1 MTEKIIP
8 QDAFKSKKNFEEF
21 MANHNTPEIISVL
34 ADYPKANGKAIV
46 TVADLTQ
53 NSETIINAMSEIKNL
68 PQPPFIVWIVANE
81 RENLITA
88 AETLNK
94 FSNKD
99 FGFFV
104 FKASLNNGKIEFKC
118 LLKPETKTQGQ
129 SRAKQIQIEYWKQ
142 YFEICDEVNPDVQ
155 INPRYQH
162 WQYLPMG
169 KAGVA
174 LMLTISTQIKY
185 IGVDLLI
192 NYKKSIFEELQTHQ
206 TEIEEELGVLDWI
219 NEPDNKSSKIR
230 KTLGFDITDPAQV
243 DEAIKAHID
252 LAQKFKTVFS
262 KYL

>member
-21 MANHNTPEIISVL
+21 MANHNPPEIVSVL
-34 ADYPKANGKAIV
+34 AEYQKANGKTIV

-53 NSETIINAMSEIKNL
+53 NSETIINAFNEIKNL

-81 RENLITA
+81 RENLIAA
-88 AETLNK
+88 AEALNK

-99 FGFFV
+99 FGVFI
-104 FKASLNNGKIEFKC
+104 FKASLNTNKIEFKC

-129 SRAKQIQIEYWKQ
+129 SRAKQIQIEYWKR

-155 INPRYQH
+155 VNPKYQH

-206 TEIEEELGVLDWI
+206 KEIEKELGVLEWI
-219 NEPDNKSSKIR
+219 NEPNNKSSKIR
-230 KTLGFDITDPAQV
+230 KTLDFDITDSTQV
-243 DEAIKAHID
+243 DEAINAHID